1 MIQAPPLQ
9 AGDRVGIT
17 CPAGA
22 IPIEKVQNI
31 IKRLESWGYQVVV
44 GETVGQEHFYFSA
57 PDTVRKN
64 ELQSMMDDPTIK
76 AIICARGG
84 YGVSRIVYD
93 LDFSKIKQHPKW
105 IVGFSDITVLHAA
118 MLKNGL
124 VSVHGSMAAAF
135 NKEEKGEPFVKSLQA
150 ILEGKENNI
159 ECATHALNH
168 NGIVTAPLVGGNL
181 CLIAHLIGSPLQI
194 DTKGKILFIEDIGE
208 THYNVDRMLIQLKQA
223 GMFHE
228 VAGVIVGGFTD
239 MKDKEDNFLGIS
251 TNDLIHFHLSNLQ
264 VPIVYGFPISHGL
277 ENYSVKEGAIY
288 HFEVTDE
295 IVTLRES

>member
-57 PDTVRKN
+57 PDAVRKN
-64 ELQSMMDDPTIK
+64 ELQTMMDDPSIR

-93 LDFSKIKQHPKW
+93 LDFTKMKQYPKW
-105 IVGFSDITVLHAA
+105 VVGFSDITVLHAA
-118 MLKNGL
+118 LLKNEL

-135 NKEEKGEPFVKSLQA
+135 NKEEKGEPYVKSLQA
-150 ILEGKENNI
+150 ILEGKKNDI
-159 ECATHALNH
+159 ECDAHVLNQK
-168 NGIVTAPLVGGNL
+168 GIVTAPLIGGNL
-181 CLIAHLIGSPLQI
+181 CLIAHLIGSSLQI

-208 THYNVDRMLIQLKQA
+208 THYNVDRMLIQMKQA

-251 TNDLIHFHLSNLQ
+251 INELIHSHLSNLQ
-264 VPIVYGFPISHGL
+264 VPIAYGFPISHGL
-277 ENYSVKEGAIY
+277 ENYSVKEGATY
-288 HFEVTDE
+288 RFEVNHDK
-295 IVTLRES
+295 VLLSAS